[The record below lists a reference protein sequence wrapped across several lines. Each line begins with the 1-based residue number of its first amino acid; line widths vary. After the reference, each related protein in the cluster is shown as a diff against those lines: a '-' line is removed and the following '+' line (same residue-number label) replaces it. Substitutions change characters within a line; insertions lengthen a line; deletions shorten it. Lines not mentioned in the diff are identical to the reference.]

1 MKYVVIISHGDF
13 APGLHSAV
21 KMMVGERKELLSASL
36 KDGQSTDDFAT
47 QLKEVLQPITHED
60 SIILMCDILGG
71 SPLTTSLSILSE
83 LGHLEKTMVFTG
95 MNMPLAMTAVIMKD
109 NMDDETLRQTLLFE
123 GREALTEFKLDV
135 NDSVEDD
142 I

>member
-71 SPLTTSLSILSE
+71 SPLTTSLSIFSE
-83 LGHLEKTMVFTG
+83 LAT
-95 MNMPLAMTAVIMKD
+95 
-109 NMDDETLRQTLLFE
+109 
-123 GREALTEFKLDV
+123 
-135 NDSVEDD
+135 
-142 I
+142 